1 MSKHPLFKKLNLKDH
16 FQKIIII
23 TLIIAVIGGRLL
35 YIMEQ
40 PEMPSLSDALAL
52 WEGGF
57 SVLGSI
63 SAVVLILPLYILK
76 LNIPLLPFLDLIA
89 LHAPLLQSIA
99 RVGCFLAGCCYGKPT
114 NSPIGFVY
122 TDHESIA
129 PLYQSLHPTQLY
141 SAVALMII
149 FALLYFVIQKITSRP
164 GQLFGTYLVLVGLER
179 FVIDFFRDSPTRLPG
194 MLHFS
199 VTQALSAAIFIS
211 GLCVI
216 GWTSLRLNRNTSGL

>member
-1 MSKHPLFKKLNLKDH
+1 
-16 FQKIIII
+16 
-23 TLIIAVIGGRLL
+23 
-35 YIMEQ
+35 
-40 PEMPSLSDALAL
+40 MPSFGDALAL

-63 SAVVLILPLYILK
+63 SAVALVLPLYIMK

-89 LHAPLLQSIA
+89 LHAPLLQSVA
-99 RVGCFLAGCCYGKPT
+99 RVGCFLAGCCYGTPT
-114 NSPIGFVY
+114 SSPIGFTY

-129 PLYQSLHPTQLY
+129 PLYQSLHPAQLY
-141 SAVALMII
+141 SAVALMLI
-149 FALLYFVIQKITSRP
+149 FVFLYFAVQKVVSRP
-164 GQLFGTYLVLVGLER
+164 GQLFGCYLSLVGIER
-179 FVIDFFRDSPTRLPG
+179 FVIDFFREGGTRIPG

-216 GWTSLRLNRNTSGL
+216 FWATMRHDDESNTSGS